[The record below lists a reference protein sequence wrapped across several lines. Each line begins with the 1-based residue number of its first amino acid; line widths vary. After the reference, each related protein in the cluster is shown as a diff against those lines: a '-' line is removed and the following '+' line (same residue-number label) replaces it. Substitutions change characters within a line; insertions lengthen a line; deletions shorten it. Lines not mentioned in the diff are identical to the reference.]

1 MEMERRAAVWAW
13 LLLLLLAACNGQPV
27 PLSGEGAV
35 DLSDP
40 NVGGGVGIVLPDETP
55 APLPQPTGEVAPRA
69 TSTGATVAAP
79 TTPATARP
87 QPSPTAEAPETAEAT
102 ETAETEATAEPT
114 AEPAEPTPEPAEPT
128 AEATPAPTTHVVVA
142 GENLYRIGLQYGISF
157 VALAEY
163 NGITN
168 FDQITV
174 GQELRIPP
182 AEATPTAEPPAEES
196 PTATPTAV
204 AATPTSEPPAETT
217 PAATA
222 EATVAATPSAG
233 RTHTV
238 RPGENLYRI
247 SQQVGVS
254 WVLIAEANG
263 LISPNQIT
271 VGQVLKI
278 PTDVPGPAPQ
288 FSHQVRAG
296 ESLFRIALQYG
307 LPLSVLVE
315 ANGLQAPYVIYPGQE
330 LLIPGQ

>member
-1 MEMERRAAVWAW
+1 MERRAAVWAW

-55 APLPQPTGEVAPRA
+55 APLPEPTGEVAPRA
-69 TSTGATVAAP
+69 TSTGNDATP

-87 QPSPTAEAPETAEAT
+87 QPSPTPDALEPTTAAETAEADAT
-102 ETAETEATAEPT
+102 IEADTTAEPT
-114 AEPAEPTPEPAEPT
+114 AEPTEPTPEPAEPT
-128 AEATPAPTTHVVVA
+128 PEATPTPTTHVVIA

-174 GQELRIPP
+174 GQELLIPP
-182 AEATPTAEPPAEES
+182 AGAPPTGEPPTDEPAA
-196 PTATPTAV
+196 TATPTAV
-204 AATPTSEPPAETT
+204 ATTPVAETT
-217 PAATA
+217 PAPTA
-222 EATVAATPSAG
+222 EATVAATPSSG

-278 PTDVPGPAPQ
+278 PTDIPGPAPQ